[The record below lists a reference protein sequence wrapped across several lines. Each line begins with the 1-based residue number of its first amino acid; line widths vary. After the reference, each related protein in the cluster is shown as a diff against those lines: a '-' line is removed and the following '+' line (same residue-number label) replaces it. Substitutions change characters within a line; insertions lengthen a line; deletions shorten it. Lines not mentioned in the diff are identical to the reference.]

1 MVLYIIPF
9 VCFIACYLLGV
20 AVGRKSVKIDMERR
34 NNGR

>member
-1 MVLYIIPF
+1 MVVYLIPF
-9 VCFIACYLLGV
+9 VCFIASYLLGV

>member
-1 MVLYIIPF
+1 MAVYLIPF
-9 VCFIACYLLGV
+9 VCFIASYLLGV

>member
-1 MVLYIIPF
+1 MIIYLIPF
-9 VCFIACYLLGV
+9 ACFIASYLLGV